1 MEVSKTPKKKEDTTM
16 KLKKLLAL
24 TLAGAV
30 LTASLTACTPLDAA
44 ELLYDWLFGGGSSSA
59 SRGNGTGLVES
70 ETLEKSIIQWFGLPS
85 ANRQKDEAEPVLQE
99 VVKRFDPESWHH
111 NNGKLNGELNDTAKA
126 ALNSIANDKL
136 TATHSRKRTAVDV
149 WEVQPSQTDF
159 DFSESRWLY
168 YDWLERGGVH
178 SNTPTHSPSWEPYG
192 RLKSWIQS
200 TDSFD
205 LYAGTFQ
212 KNGKTYAAM
221 VMIRWSNS

>member
-1 MEVSKTPKKKEDTTM
+1 MKRKKF
-16 KLKKLLAL
+16 LAL
-24 TLAGAV
+24 ALAGVMTAV
-30 LTASLTACTPLDAA
+30 TLTACTPLDAA
-44 ELLYDWLFGGGSSSA
+44 ELVYDWLFGGGSSSA

-99 VVKRFDPESWHH
+99 VAKRFDPESWY
-111 NNGKLNGELNDTAKA
+111 NNSGELNNTAKA
-126 ALNSIANDKL
+126 ALDTIAKDKL
-136 TATHSRKRTAVDV
+136 TETHLYKRTAVDV

-159 DFSESRWLY
+159 DFSENRWLY
-168 YDWLERGGVH
+168 YDWLTLGGVS
-178 SNTPTHSPSWEPYG
+178 SNTPTHAPSWETYG

-205 LYAGTFQ
+205 LYASVFQ

>member
-1 MEVSKTPKKKEDTTM
+1 MKRKKF
-16 KLKKLLAL
+16 LAL
-24 TLAGAV
+24 ALAGVMTAV
-30 LTASLTACTPLDAA
+30 TLTACAPLED
-44 ELLYDWLFGGGSSSA
+44 LYDWLFGGGSSNA
-59 SRGNGTGLVES
+59 SRSNGTGIAES
-70 ETLEKSIIQWFGLPS
+70 ETLEKSIIDWFGLTS
-85 ANRQKDEAEPVLQE
+85 ANRQKDEAEPMLQE
-99 VVKRFDPESWHH
+99 VAKSFDPESWHY
-111 NNGKLNGELNDTAKA
+111 NNGNLNGELNDTAKA
-126 ALNSIANDKL
+126 ALNSIAKDKL

-168 YDWLERGGVH
+168 YDWITLGGAD
-178 SNTPTHSPSWEPYG
+178 SNTPTHSPSWESYG
-192 RLKSWIQS
+192 SLKSWIQS

>member
-1 MEVSKTPKKKEDTTM
+1 M

-30 LTASLTACTPLDAA
+30 LTVSLTACTPLDAA

-59 SRGNGTGLVES
+59 SRGNDTGLVRS

-99 VVKRFDPESWHH
+99 VVKRFDPESWHY
-111 NNGKLNGELNDTAKA
+111 NSGQLNGELNNTAKA
-126 ALNSIANDKL
+126 ALNSIAEDKL
-136 TATHSRKRTAVDV
+136 TETHLYKRTAVDV

-159 DFSESRWLY
+159 DFSENRWLY

-178 SNTPTHSPSWEPYG
+178 SDTPTHSSSWEHYG
-192 RLKSWIQS
+192 DLKSWIQS

-205 LYAGTFQ
+205 LYAGVFQ

>member
-1 MEVSKTPKKKEDTTM
+1 M
-16 KLKKLLAL
+16 
-24 TLAGAV
+24 

-44 ELLYDWLFGGGSSSA
+44 ELVYDWLFGGGSSSA
-59 SRGNGTGLVES
+59 SRSNGTGIAES
-70 ETLEKSIIQWFGLPS
+70 ETLENGIIDWFGLPR
-85 ANRQKDEAEPVLQE
+85 ANRQKDEAEPMLQE
-99 VVKRFDPESWHH
+99 VAKRFDPESWHY
-111 NNGKLNGELNDTAKA
+111 NNGNLNGELNETAKA
-126 ALNSIANDKL
+126 ALNSIAKDKL

-168 YDWLERGGVH
+168 YDWITLGGAD
-178 SNTPTHSPSWEPYG
+178 SNTPTHSPSWESYG
-192 RLKSWIQS
+192 SLKSWIQS

-221 VMIRWSNS
+221 VMIRW